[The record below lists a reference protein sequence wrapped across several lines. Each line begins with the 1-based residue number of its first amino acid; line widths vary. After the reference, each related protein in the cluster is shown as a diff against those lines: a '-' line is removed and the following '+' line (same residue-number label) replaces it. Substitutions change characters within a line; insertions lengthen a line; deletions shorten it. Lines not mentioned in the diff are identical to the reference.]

1 MQRLTTQLSTVADA
15 RTVGALHLVRCAR
28 RLGRACLRWSGT
40 AALLGVARRAWR
52 MSLGFVGYN
61 FWPTQGQA
69 EAPLQPNSGP
79 WQGASPLSTDPWT
92 VVVAFV
98 DERGPGRGRLTFLD
112 PVSRELYQPVAR
124 EQRIAVPSRVHH
136 LNPALDFEPAGG
148 GGADS

>member
-1 MQRLTTQLSTVADA
+1 MQLSTVADA

-61 FWPTQGQA
+61 FWAPNLQA
-69 EAPLQPNSGP
+69 EAQLRPNSGP
-79 WQGASPLSTDPWT
+79 WHGASPLSSDPWT

-136 LNPALDFEPAGG
+136 LNSELLGPAGG
-148 GGADS
+148 AGADHS